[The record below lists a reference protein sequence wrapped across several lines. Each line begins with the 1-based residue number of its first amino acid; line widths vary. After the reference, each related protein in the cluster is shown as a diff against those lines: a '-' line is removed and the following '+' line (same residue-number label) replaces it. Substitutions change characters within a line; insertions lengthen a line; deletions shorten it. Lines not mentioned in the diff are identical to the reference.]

1 MEDQGKKHLA
11 PSASKVGKT
20 NGAPLPAS
28 LKHEFEASFGSD
40 LSQVR
45 VHESHAPTHL
55 GAKAF
60 AHGSDIF
67 FAPGEYQPHSDAGK
81 KLLSHELTHVVQQ
94 RGGAA
99 AADSPGD
106 GTRNDER

>member
-11 PSASKVGKT
+11 PSAAKVGKT
-20 NGAPLPAS
+20 NGAPLPAP
-28 LKHEFEASFGSD
+28 LKHEFEASLGSD
-40 LSQVR
+40 FSEVR

-81 KLLSHELTHVVQQ
+81 KLLAHELTHVVQQ
-94 RGGAA
+94 GGGAA
-99 AADSPGD
+99 AADSPS
-106 GTRNDER
+106 NDAEH

>member
-20 NGAPLPAS
+20 NGAPLPAA

-81 KLLSHELTHVVQQ
+81 KLLAHELTHVVQQ
-94 RGGAA
+94 GGGAA
-99 AADSPGD
+99 AANSPGD
-106 GTRNDER
+106 KPEH

>member
-1 MEDQGKKHLA
+1 MEDQGKRHLA

-20 NGAPLPAS
+20 DGAPLPAP

-67 FAPGEYQPHSDAGK
+67 FAPGEYQPHTDVGR
-81 KLLSHELTHVVQQ
+81 KLLAHELTHVVQQ
-94 RGGAA
+94 GGGTSPV
-99 AADSPGD
+99 DSPS
-106 GTRNDER
+106 NDPEH

>member
-20 NGAPLPAS
+20 NGAPLPAP

-55 GAKAF
+55 GAKSF
-60 AHGSDIF
+60 THGTDIF
-67 FAPGEYQPHSDAGK
+67 FAPGEYQPHTEAGRD
-81 KLLSHELTHVVQQ
+81 LLSHELTHVMQQ
-94 RGGAA
+94 RSGSGPAEHQ
-99 AADSPGD
+99 S
-106 GTRNDER
+106 E